1 MIPLVR
7 TLPVLA
13 AFCWVA
19 PLPAQ
24 QSSTETESDHA
35 SGCPYARA
43 EAEHAEDVIVVK
55 ADSPLLD
62 HHAASE
68 LLP

>member
-24 QSSTETESDHA
+24 QGGMVSDDA
-35 SGCPYARA
+35 SECPYARA
-43 EAEHAEDVIVVK
+43 EAEHAEQILVVK
-55 ADSPLLD
+55 ADAPLHHSP
-62 HHAASE
+62 AAA

>member
-24 QSSTETESDHA
+24 QSGTATDPE

-43 EAEHAEDVIVVK
+43 EAEHAEEVIVVK

-62 HHAASE
+62 HHAASA

>member
-24 QSSTETESDHA
+24 QSGKQSDHE

-43 EAEHAEDVIVVK
+43 EAEHAEEVIVVK
-55 ADSPLLD
+55 ADAPLLD
-62 HHAASE
+62 HHAASA

>member
-24 QSSTETESDHA
+24 QSGTEPDHA

-43 EAEHAEDVIVVK
+43 EAEHAEEVIVVK
-55 ADSPLLD
+55 ADSPLID
-62 HHAASE
+62 HHAAAA

>member
-24 QSSTETESDHA
+24 QSGTDSDHD

-43 EAEHAEDVIVVK
+43 EAEHAEDVVVVK

-62 HHAASE
+62 HHAASA

>member
-24 QSSTETESDHA
+24 QSGTESDHE

-43 EAEHAEDVIVVK
+43 EAEHAGEVIVVK
-55 ADSPLLD
+55 ADAPLLD
-62 HHAASE
+62 HHAASA

>member
-24 QSSTETESDHA
+24 QSGTESDQD

-43 EAEHAEDVIVVK
+43 EAEHAEQVVVIK
-55 ADSPLLD
+55 ADAPLLD
-62 HHAASE
+62 HHAPVTA

>member
-1 MIPLVR
+1 MIPLAR

-24 QSSTETESDHA
+24 QSGTESDHA

-43 EAEHAEDVIVVK
+43 EAEHAEQIVVVK
-55 ADSPLLD
+55 ADAPLLR
-62 HHAASE
+62 HSPAAA

>member
-24 QSSTETESDHA
+24 QSGTATDHEP
-35 SGCPYARA
+35 GCPYARA
-43 EAEHAEDVIVVK
+43 EAEHAEEVIVVK
-55 ADSPLLD
+55 ADAPLLD
-62 HHAASE
+62 HHAASA

>member
-24 QSSTETESDHA
+24 QSGTESDHD

-62 HHAASE
+62 HHAASA

>member
-24 QSSTETESDHA
+24 QSGTATDHE

-43 EAEHAEDVIVVK
+43 EAEHAEDVILVK
-55 ADSPLLD
+55 ADAPLLD
-62 HHAASE
+62 RHGPTAA

>member
-24 QSSTETESDHA
+24 QSGTATDHE

-43 EAEHAEDVIVVK
+43 EAEHAEEVIVVK
-55 ADSPLLD
+55 TDAPLLD
-62 HHAASE
+62 HHAASA

>member
-24 QSSTETESDHA
+24 QSGTESGHEP
-35 SGCPYARA
+35 GCPYARA
-43 EAEHAEDVIVVK
+43 EAEHAEEVIVVK
-55 ADSPLLD
+55 ADTPLLD
-62 HHAASE
+62 HHAASA

>member
-24 QSSTETESDHA
+24 QSSTEPDHE

-43 EAEHAEDVIVVK
+43 EAEHAEEVIVVK
-55 ADSPLLD
+55 ADTPLLD
-62 HHAASE
+62 HHGLTAA